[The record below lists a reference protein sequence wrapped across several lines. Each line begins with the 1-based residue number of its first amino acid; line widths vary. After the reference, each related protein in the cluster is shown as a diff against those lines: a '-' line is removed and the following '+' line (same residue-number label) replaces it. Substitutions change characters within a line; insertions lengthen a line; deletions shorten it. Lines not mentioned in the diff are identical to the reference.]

1 MKAVLVRELLGSWRA
16 TILWSLAIIGIL
28 TLYLPLYGSL
38 VSGDMQA
45 LLDSLP
51 PQLVQTLGY
60 DDITSGPGYVQAT
73 FYGLMG
79 FFLITAASVSWAAQ
93 AIGGH
98 EQSGRLEL
106 DLAHGIGRAGYV
118 LAQTEALIIRVLFLV
133 LVGTITILSF
143 NGPAE
148 LGLEVGPVLVA
159 SCALAGLAL
168 FCGVWT
174 LLAGAAFGGRAL
186 SAGVGAL
193 VAVVSYALNA
203 VAAQQPDRDWI
214 ASASAYAWA
223 FGDSPLQGGVTLAD
237 QWQLWLFVVAFPLV
251 AMLAL
256 RERDLRG

>member
-1 MKAVLVRELLGSWRA
+1 MLRRELRGSWRA
-16 TILWSLAIIGIL
+16 TLLWSLAIVGIL
-28 TLYLPLYGSL
+28 ALYLPLYDDL
-38 VSGDMQA
+38 VTGDMQA

-60 DDITSGPGYVQAT
+60 DDLTSGAGYVQAT

-79 FFLITAASVSWAAQ
+79 FFLITAASVSWAAA

-106 DLAHGIGRAGYV
+106 DLAHGIGRGGYV
-118 LAQTEALIIRVLFLV
+118 LAQTEALIIRVVFLV
-133 LVGTITILSF
+133 LVGTVTILAF
-143 NGPAE
+143 NGPAD
-148 LGLEVGPVLVA
+148 LGLELGPVLVA

-174 LLAGAAFGGRAL
+174 LLAGAAIGGRAL

-203 VAAQQPDRDWI
+203 VAAQNPDADWI
-214 ASASAYAWA
+214 ADASPYSWA
-223 FGDSPLQGGVTLAD
+223 FADAPLEGGVTLAD
-237 QWQLWLFVVAFPLV
+237 QWPLWLFVVAFPAI

-256 RERDLRG
+256 RGRDLRG